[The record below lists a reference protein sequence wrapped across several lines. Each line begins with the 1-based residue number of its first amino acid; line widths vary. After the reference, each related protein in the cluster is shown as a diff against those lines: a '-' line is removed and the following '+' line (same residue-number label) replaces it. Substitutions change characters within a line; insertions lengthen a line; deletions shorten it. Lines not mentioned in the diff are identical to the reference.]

1 MDKKA
6 IYIIGAGTYG
16 EAMYELAEEL
26 GYEVSGYFDEDDQK
40 QGQSIMGVKV
50 LGKFSELPKKEISE
64 KLYIVAIGNNKVR
77 HKIMEDIHQHGGKTP
92 NMIHPTATINKSATL
107 GKGIYIQANVYIWTK
122 VTIDDYCIIS
132 PNVVIAHHTKV
143 GKACLISTLSGVGAS
158 IDIGDEVFVGMG
170 ATLVTGLSRIGSGAV
185 IGAGAVVLKDVE
197 EASVYAGVPAKR
209 LEKK

>member
-1 MDKKA
+1 MTRRI

-16 EAMYELAEEL
+16 EAMYEMAEEL
-26 GYEVSGYFDEDDQK
+26 GYEVVGYYDEDDEK
-40 QGQSIMGVKV
+40 QGKNIMGVKV
-50 LGKFSELPKKEISE
+50 LGKYSELPKEEISG
-64 KLYIVAIGNNKVR
+64 KQYIVAIGNNKVR
-77 HKIMEDIHQHGGKTP
+77 RKIMEGIHRHGGETP

-122 VTIDDYCIIS
+122 VAISDYCIIS

-170 ATLVTGLSRIGSGAV
+170 ATLVTGLSTIGRAAV

-209 LEKK
+209 LKKD